1 MPLPSDIFYANFIRL
16 CFNFFK
22 LFIPFV
28 SYCSFAADSLK
39 RNMLT
44 YELADRLLRVCHSST
59 TMLFNMQVALP
70 SENIVLSGFPF
81 DASDGNYLC

>member
-1 MPLPSDIFYANFIRL
+1 
-16 CFNFFK
+16 
-22 LFIPFV
+22 
-28 SYCSFAADSLK
+28 
-39 RNMLT
+39 MLT
-44 YELADRLLRVCHSST
+44 YELADGLLCVCHSST